1 MKRYTL
7 TTILI
12 TCVCACMTVYAQH
25 NPNTIIA
32 PTESRSIGNLVT
44 VSADSQY
51 IMTASRT
58 VEIWNV
64 NSGDRI
70 SIFNEFDRPFY
81 DSSGMRL
88 IPGGI
93 ATTSFSPDGTLAVT
107 GGTDFTA
114 MIWEVKTGALL
125 QSLRLDDNVEFGLG
139 NVSTAA
145 ISPDNKWMAASATSF
160 DGIIFFD
167 ISTGERM
174 RTVNSERAVEKLQF
188 IDNGNKL
195 FYITGQ
201 FVKIYDLISGQ
212 VTFKQPMEEAELSE
226 DEKRLYIY
234 RGIELQEW
242 TIDEEKISS
251 NILSGFSGIK
261 LWPAISPSGNRI
273 AISGSDNSKILSN
286 SNLTPSGSVRELSKS
301 PSVELIGHA
310 FSPNGKIY
318 YAYTK
323 DQVFIYDISDLT
335 SVVKD
340 AKSMQ

>member
-12 TCVCACMTVYAQH
+12 TCVCACMTVFAQH

-44 VSADSQY
+44 VSANSQY

-160 DGIIFFD
+160 DGIILFD

-174 RTVNSERAVEKLQF
+174 RIVNSERAVGKLQF
-188 IDNGNKL
+188 FDNGEKL
-195 FYITGQ
+195 FYTTGQ
-201 FVKIYDLISGQ
+201 FARVYDLILDQIIFEKNIGG
-212 VTFKQPMEEAELSE
+212 AELSE
-226 DEKRLYIY
+226 NERSIIIHY
-234 RGIELQEW
+234 GNSVQEW
-242 TIDEEKISS
+242 SIDGSLLSS
-251 NILSGFSGIK
+251 NILSGFSGSKIR
-261 LWPAISPSGNRI
+261 PAISPVGNRI
-273 AISGSDNSKILSN
+273 AVAESNKSQILSKN
-286 SNLTPSGSVRELSKS
+286 NLSPSGSLRELSKGS
-301 PSVELIGHA
+301 SVDLVGHA
-310 FSPNGKIY
+310 FSPNGKLY

-323 DQVFIYDISDLT
+323 DKVFIYDISDLT
-335 SVVKD
+335 SSASD
-340 AKSMQ
+340 TKSLK